1 MAYSLSDYF
10 RPLRIL
16 FRVNGLVNGIGIG
29 LCLLLIPRVLLTLLG
44 SPPETVLWPLRL
56 AGAQSVV
63 IGILLLNQ
71 AAERTINPSIS
82 MIAIISN
89 ALAALV
95 LLLGYLQQ
103 EFTDLQ
109 LVGQIGLTA
118 VFVLYLLGAVVP
130 IRYMR
135 ADYRR
140 M

>member
-95 LLLGYLQQ
+95 LLLGYFQQ